1 MRSGS
6 RKYAAIGVIVVAAAS
21 ATMSMPAHAATAT
34 SPSTTTEVYDDFSA
48 PGGYGTSNY
57 DGKWA
62 MPYGRLSL
70 DAGATQSFAGGKE
83 TVNAAPF
90 TIGADFS
97 VFDHLKYIGVSNKAF
112 AVPAKGSVTFES
124 TITALTP
131 GTEPG
136 RVVTGTYTQSG
147 APYAASTIEA
157 QQAGVVMNVVDFCT
171 GQLFDWFVTSTTV
184 VPLIERLPSNVTGN
198 TTNPN
203 CPGAKHVG
211 PNLMYTQLLSEIPIQ
226 TGVAQRVGIT
236 YERGGSVI
244 YTLNG
249 VKVAKVQKVGIP
261 LDVQGVPF
269 LTSTYPSLGRGEQV
283 DSQIASF
290 SVAHGLFSLID
301 AFPFQHPDTPS
312 LNVSIPMEQRLFGQG
327 AIGTWDDFTVT
338 TTKK

>member
-6 RKYAAIGVIVVAAAS
+6 RKYAAIGVIVFAAAS

-57 DGKWA
+57 DAKWA

-70 DAGATQSFAGGKE
+70 DAGATQSFAGGME

-97 VFDHLKYIGVSNKAF
+97 VFDHLKYMGVSNKAF

-147 APYAASTIEA
+147 AP
-157 QQAGVVMNVVDFCT
+157 
-171 GQLFDWFVTSTTV
+171 
-184 VPLIERLPSNVTGN
+184 
-198 TTNPN
+198 
-203 CPGAKHVG
+203 
-211 PNLMYTQLLSEIPIQ
+211 
-226 TGVAQRVGIT
+226 
-236 YERGGSVI
+236 
-244 YTLNG
+244 
-249 VKVAKVQKVGIP
+249 
-261 LDVQGVPF
+261 
-269 LTSTYPSLGRGEQV
+269 
-283 DSQIASF
+283 
-290 SVAHGLFSLID
+290 
-301 AFPFQHPDTPS
+301 
-312 LNVSIPMEQRLFGQG
+312 
-327 AIGTWDDFTVT
+327 
-338 TTKK
+338 